1 MVLETEPRI
10 YADWKQFELL
20 KKKKRLGQLPT
31 TQLTTPLWLNNRQAR
46 ELGYDATEG
55 EDFLLEPGLPEP
67 KALFGRIPQPDIK
80 EPSVVSRVE
89 PPVVKA
95 PKTIQGDAPGV
106 GGAIDDLLKRLY
118 PESFLPGASYGYKPE
133 QMPAAVLANLRGQ
146 IQENPDEFL
155 NQLMAKNMP
164 AETSA
169 LLTYLGVPQQDI
181 DQMLGTPAIEQALT
195 DAISAISRFKGYN
208 LETFAERVESDPD
221 EFIKQLQVGGWTR
234 EKENLLRLM
243 WTPDE
248 EISRLLPPWWT
259 LDYWKNAFFQPYG
272 GKDIK
277 GKLAASFIAGV
288 GDVIKTTGGVA
299 RWLGFEQAG
308 SILSTIGSTLGQ
320 VAPPDTTGEF
330 AVSDLLNPD
339 WYATKVVRTI
349 PFALSLLPLALG
361 GFASGSAV
369 ATAVGVGRIGSLIIG
384 GFASA
389 GLSRPLES
397 AYEAGGIYD
406 DAIARGKTEAE
417 AKKEADEVFRNNMT
431 LAGADAFEIAIAL
444 APTPKWVPISLVKAG
459 LVRTARIS
467 GKMVIVGLSE
477 GGEELYQDMITRHA
491 AGEEW
496 QLDPM
501 SKEVFAIGMVMGVGG
516 GLGGDVMSGVVDKA
530 QSKMSKSLREQ
541 FIRRIV
547 DFKAEGF
554 TTEQAEARALD
565 EIAQTAEGEKVVS
578 EAIKAI
584 QPEPAVIKAKKEVTP
599 PIPEVKPPSVEEPSV
614 KEGIPFMITRQ
625 METHLKA
632 KDYTQVAIDKMTPQE
647 AHSILAVPEKVAP
660 VVSRA
665 ELPAPEV
672 TSELPISKSGMTLEE
687 FKNWDF
693 KVPEGGAS
701 KTPKTVLS
709 WDRTEYETLYDLSQ
723 QKDIFRF
730 EEALGKGWKDWKP
743 SLHLREQVKRNEP
756 ITVYRASDTGDIVPG
771 SYVSESLEY

>member
-46 ELGYDATEG
+46 ELGYDVTEG
-55 EDFLLEPGLPEP
+55 EDFLLEPGVPEP
-67 KALFGRIPQPDIK
+67 KALFGRIPQPDI
-80 EPSVVSRVE
+80 EE
-89 PPVVKA
+89 PPVLKA
-95 PKTIQGDAPGV
+95 PEPITQPRSIQGDAPGV

-133 QMPAAVLANLRGQ
+133 QLPAAVLVNLRGQ

-169 LLTYLGVPQQDI
+169 LLTYFGVPQQDI
-181 DQMLGTPAIEQALT
+181 DQILGAPAIEQALT
-195 DAISAISRFKGYN
+195 DAISVMPRFKGYN
-208 LETFAERVESDPD
+208 LETFAEMVESDPD
-221 EFIKQLQVGGWTR
+221 EFIKQLQVSGWTR

-243 WTPDE
+243 GTPDE

-299 RWLGFEQAG
+299 RWLRFEQAG

-330 AVSDLLNPD
+330 DMTDLLNPD
-339 WYATKVVRTI
+339 WYNKIVRVI
-349 PFALSLLPLALG
+349 PFSLSLLPLAIG
-361 GFASGSAV
+361 GFTGGSAI
-369 ATAVGVGRIGSLIIG
+369 ATALGVGRLGARIIG

-444 APTPKWVPISLVKAG
+444 APTPKWVTASLVKAG
-459 LVRTARIS
+459 LVRTARIG

-477 GGEELYQDMITRHA
+477 GGEELLQDMITRHA

-496 QLDPM
+496 KLDPV
-501 SKEVFAIGMVMGVGG
+501 SKEAFAIGMVMGVGG
-516 GLGGDVMSGVVDKA
+516 GLGGDVMSGVIDRA
-530 QSKMSKSLREQ
+530 QSSMSKSLRAQ
-541 FIRRIV
+541 FIKKV
-547 DFKAEGF
+547 ADFKMEGF
-554 TTEQAEARALD
+554 TIEQAEARALD
-565 EIAQTAEGEKVVS
+565 ELARTSEGEKVVS
-578 EAIKAI
+578 EAIKAE
-584 QPEPAVIKAKKEVTP
+584 QPEPAVIKPKEKVTP
-599 PIPEVKPPSVEEPSV
+599 PVSLVPEAIPAEPVKPAPTPTI
-614 KEGIPFMITRQ
+614 EGVV
-625 METHLKA
+625 KA
-632 KDYTQVAIDKMTPQE
+632 KEPWQMTQQ
-647 AHSILAVPEKVAP
+647 
-660 VVSRA
+660 
-665 ELPAPEV
+665 
-672 TSELPISKSGMTLEE
+672 
-687 FKNWDF
+687 
-693 KVPEGGAS
+693 
-701 KTPKTVLS
+701 
-709 WDRTEYETLYDLSQ
+709 EYETDTYTKAPEIIKTASTTANLVAYHKRLV
-723 QKDIFRF
+723 I
-730 EEALGKGWKDWKP
+730 EAL
-743 SLHLREQVKRNEP
+743 SRNFP
-756 ITVYRASDTGDIVPG
+756 
-771 SYVSESLEY
+771 